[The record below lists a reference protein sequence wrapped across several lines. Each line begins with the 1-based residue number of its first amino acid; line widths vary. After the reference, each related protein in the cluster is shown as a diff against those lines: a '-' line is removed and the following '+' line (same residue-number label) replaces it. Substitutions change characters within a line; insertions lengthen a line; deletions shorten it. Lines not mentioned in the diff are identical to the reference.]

1 MKIPRNELIDL
12 VVERMIESI
21 SQTDPGYFED
31 YFYEREYE
39 SLHAYGSDS
48 ELIEQACELG
58 LIGDDEEVEI
68 IR

>member
-1 MKIPRNELIDL
+1 
-12 VVERMIESI
+12 MIESI